1 MKPKLDFQ
9 PFLIVEVIGFSK
21 SRGGVMITSQYF
33 GDERNILSTPFPLL
47 GNNLKLS
54 GIIFFFVNLFNF
66 NLLKSTLDNR
76 S

>member
-9 PFLIVEVIGFSK
+9 PFLIVEVTGFSK
-21 SRGGVMITSQYF
+21 SRGGVTITQQYF

-54 GIIFFFVNLFNF
+54 GIIFFFL
-66 NLLKSTLDNR
+66 
-76 S
+76 